1 MLIIDILG
9 VVWGLYPFY
18 LVIILGFFSV
28 AINYESDSEE
38 EFELDEDY
46 EESYDGEYEVA
57 N

>member
-1 MLIIDILG
+1 MG
-9 VVWGLYPFY
+9 T
-18 LVIILGFFSV
+18 V
-28 AINYESDSEE
+28 AIQTQCCLKQEESDSEE